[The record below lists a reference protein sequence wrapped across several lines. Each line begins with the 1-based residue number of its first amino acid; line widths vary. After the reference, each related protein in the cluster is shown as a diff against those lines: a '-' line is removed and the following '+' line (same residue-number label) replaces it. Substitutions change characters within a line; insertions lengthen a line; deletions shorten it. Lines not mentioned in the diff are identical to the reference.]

1 MAFRQPQQRPQ
12 AQRRPS
18 YQQDPAP
25 GPVQSQQ
32 RKRTLEE
39 SQQDWILF
47 SPPSQTNTSQTPR
60 TADLSRASYF
70 GSLETGV
77 RSDLLESDDHIVR
90 QVTISNANDDD
101 GTELDSL
108 DDGLHAFQL
117 PPSPHLDQSGGTVL
131 PTHDGLGA
139 FPATFNGNADAL
151 QEQLWQHER
160 YNPQRRHIHR
170 RLSSVQRRLDALDEN
185 EDSIEIDPQEERRM
199 RVERW
204 RTEQSKAVLEE
215 IERETRRRYRR
226 MNKGSASAPDV
237 RASALSGPA
246 ASIVTGHDSAS
257 TEIGETEVKAESES
271 FWQRITRKVIRDLM
285 GLDQNTLSV
294 IFGEDLPDELSS
306 TPTQDSPIAE
316 VAASDAGRDVQD
328 KTWEERL
335 LERVAR
341 ELGILV
347 YQLSELESAFSTYSS
362 RHPQPI
368 PAPRRASSSSRPH
381 PEPLPADLD
390 TALPSIFRPTLN
402 RTSPISGDASLW
414 GIEEEPQTAT
424 TTDPAYWEAN
434 PSIFM
439 IFSYLRRRLL
449 APTPT
454 TTSPNASTGPLPA
467 SWSSAPQGTA
477 SALGTSP
484 ESQRRAD
491 LIRRNHPLVSRAND
505 RRRESA
511 LIRRH
516 RNELLSVL
524 HRRQGSSSCASQST
538 KRSRRSSGT
547 GQSRKYWDFPGASEG
562 SVVTSAGGA
571 GAGGGGWGEV

>member
-18 YQQDPAP
+18 YQQDPAA
-25 GPVQSQQ
+25 GPPQAQQ

-90 QVTISNANDDD
+90 QVTISNPNDDD

-139 FPATFNGNADAL
+139 FPATFNGNHDAL

-170 RLSSVQRRLDALDEN
+170 RLSSVQRRLDALEEN
-185 EDSIEIDPQEERRM
+185 GESTEIDPQEERRL

-237 RASALSGPA
+237 REAVVGRSTAS
-246 ASIVTGHDSAS
+246 VMTGHAS
-257 TEIGETEVKAESES
+257 DATEVGDTETKVESES

-294 IFGEDLPDELSS
+294 IFGEDLPEELSN

-316 VAASDAGRDVQD
+316 VAASDAGRDAQD
-328 KTWEERL
+328 RTWEERL

-347 YQLSELESAFSTYSS
+347 YQLSELESAFSTYTS
-362 RHPQPI
+362 RHPQQLP
-368 PAPRRASSSSRPH
+368 PLRRASSGIRPH
-381 PEPLPADLD
+381 PEPLPADLE

-414 GIEEEPQTAT
+414 GIEEEPQTTAT
-424 TTDPAYWEAN
+424 NDPAYWESN
-434 PSIFM
+434 PSVFM

-449 APTPT
+449 ASPPA
-454 TTSPNASTGPLPA
+454 SPNASTGPLPA
-467 SWSSAPQGTA
+467 SWSSAPNGTA

-516 RNELLSVL
+516 RNELLGVL

-562 SVVTSAGGA
+562 GSVVTSAGGA
-571 GAGGGGWGEV
+571 GGAAGGWGEV